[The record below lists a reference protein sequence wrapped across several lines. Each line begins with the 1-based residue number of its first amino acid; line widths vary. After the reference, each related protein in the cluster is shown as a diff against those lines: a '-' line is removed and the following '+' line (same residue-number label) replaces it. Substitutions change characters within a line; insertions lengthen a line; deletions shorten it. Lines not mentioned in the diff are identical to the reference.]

1 MTMERAAFWRAR
13 VRRETYLR
21 GRPHI
26 VGWGEVR
33 TRVTDSGDDD
43 EDDDDGLDSAGERG
57 GR

>member
-13 VRRETYLR
+13 MRRETYLR

-26 VGWGEVR
+26 VGWGEVS
-33 TRVTDSGDDD
+33 TRDTDSGEDG
-43 EDDDDGLDSAGERG
+43 DDDDDSAGERG